1 MCLFLDGRCE
11 EEHCSSHYLYISSSF
26 NSGYDSLCLL
36 IVSVSSHDNLVH
48 CMLFFAA
55 SSVSMGHQWVNN
67 EMKVSGSAVN
77 ASGTHFVKDASG
89 IRPQFKPD
97 VHASASSH
105 GPGKLTLR
113 TFFCPHIIFQVIIS
127 WTNLLQFWYWMVE
140 IFLGHLVDLI
150 WVVA

>member
-1 MCLFLDGRCE
+1 MEDAKKNTVVPTTYTSPAHLTPGMT
-11 EEHCSSHYLYISSSF
+11 HYAYTT
-26 NSGYDSLCLL
+26 CLL

-140 IFLGHLVDLI
+140 NFLGHLVDLI